1 MKEEELQNMRIA
13 YQKDTLDREKL
24 HEDPMV
30 MTKEWLQVAVDQE
43 VFEANAM
50 SLATVDNDM
59 QPTLRTVLLKGIDD
73 VGFIFYSNYHSRKG
87 REIEQN
93 PKGAILLFWKELER
107 QIRIEG
113 TIEKISEQDSKAYF
127 KNRPKGSQ
135 LGAWASRQSKVLRD
149 RAELD
154 DRLIELQDI
163 YKDQDRLPKPAHW
176 GGYRL
181 VPHYYEFWQGRD
193 NRLHDRFE
201 FKQEDGDDWVINRLA
216 P

>member
-1 MKEEELQNMRIA
+1 MKGEELQDMRTA
-13 YQKDTLDREKL
+13 YLKGTLDKEKL
-24 HEDPMV
+24 NEDPLA
-30 MTKEWLQVAVDQE
+30 MTKEWFQVAVDQDI
-43 VFEANAM
+43 FEANAM
-50 SLATVDNDM
+50 SLATVNEDK

-93 PKGAILLFWKELER
+93 PRASILLFWKELER
-107 QIRIEG
+107 QVRIEG
-113 TIEKISEQDSKAYF
+113 KIEKISEQDSKAYF
-127 KNRPKGSQ
+127 KSRPKGSQ
-135 LGAWASRQSKVLRD
+135 LGAWASPQSKVITGRS
-149 RAELD
+149 ELD
-154 DRLIELQDI
+154 DRLLELQDI

-201 FKQEDGDDWVINRLA
+201 YKREDDGWVINRLA

>member
-1 MKEEELQNMRIA
+1 MKGEELQNMRMA
-13 YQKDTLDREKL
+13 YLKDTLDREKL
-24 HEDPMV
+24 NEDPLE
-30 MTKEWLQVAVDQE
+30 MTKEWLRVAVDQE

-50 SLATVDNDM
+50 SLATVNNDM

-73 VGFIFYSNYHSRKG
+73 VGLIFYSNYHSRKG

-93 PKGAILLFWKELER
+93 PNVAILLFWKELER
-107 QIRIEG
+107 QIRVEG
-113 TIEKISEQDSKAYF
+113 KIEKISEQDSKAYF
-127 KNRPKGSQ
+127 KKRPKGSQ
-135 LGAWASRQSKVLRD
+135 LGAWASPQSKVLRD

-154 DRLIELQDI
+154 DRLTELQDI

-201 FKQEDGDDWVINRLA
+201 YKQEDDGWAINRLA

>member
-1 MKEEELQNMRIA
+1 MKGEELQDMRTA
-13 YQKDTLDREKL
+13 YLKGTLDKEKL
-24 HEDPMV
+24 NENPLA
-30 MTKEWLQVAVDQE
+30 MTKEWFQVAVDQDI
-43 VFEANAM
+43 FEANAM
-50 SLATVDNDM
+50 SLATVNEDK

-93 PKGAILLFWKELER
+93 PRASILLFWKELER
-107 QIRIEG
+107 QVRIEG
-113 TIEKISEQDSKAYF
+113 KIEKISEQDSKAYF
-127 KNRPKGSQ
+127 KSRPKGSQ
-135 LGAWASRQSKVLRD
+135 LGAWASPQSKVITGRS
-149 RAELD
+149 ELD
-154 DRLIELQDI
+154 DRLLELQDI

-201 FKQEDGDDWVINRLA
+201 YKREDDGWVINRLA